1 MSQTP
6 GDTRPGM
13 QKAHSMVG
21 SMQWGAGPSAGSS
34 IHVSGE
40 NFVK

>member
-1 MSQTP
+1 MSPRP

-21 SMQWGAGPSAGSS
+21 FMQWGAGPSAGSS